1 MYIIHEYGEPSHY
14 SGAIKGM
21 ARGEQIT
28 YVEFSFF
35 KLMFKRIKQRNI
47 KLIFKT
53 FCDLFFLFFVFLFPQ
68 FLSSK
73 KVILGIAPQDYRL
86 FFLARALKY
95 AVVIYHTSW
104 ADWEGG
110 NFPKKYFFSS
120 SLLEKKWRR
129 FLEQKVSAFA
139 VVTDNVKLQIT
150 KNFNVN
156 PDKVFVVYHS
166 FDETIFNVSKELTF
180 PSSKL
185 SVIYAGRFV
194 PEKGIYE
201 ILNVASKL
209 PNCLFYFMGQGEEE
223 VYIKEYS
230 AKYDNVILLG
240 YIKDKKEIADF
251 YKKSD
256 VFILPS
262 KRKDGWEEVF
272 GMALIESMACGCTPI
287 STAHIGPKSIIENS
301 YLKCNFI
308 SETNITLD
316 MITLINN
323 LDNNRHELE
332 KQQEIASNIASKYT
346 LKNISSIWS
355 NLFSFVGICRYMSR

>member
-21 ARGEQIT
+21 AYGDRIT

-35 KLMFKRIKQRNI
+35 KLMYKRIKQRNI
-47 KLIFKT
+47 KLVFKT
-53 FCDLFFLFFVFLFPQ
+53 FYDLFFLFFLFLFPR
-68 FLSSK
+68 FLSRQ

-86 FFLARALKY
+86 FFIARALKY

-104 ADWEGG
+104 ADWGGG

-150 KNFNVN
+150 KNFDVN
-156 PDKVFVVYHS
+156 PDRIFVVYHS
-166 FDETIFNVSKELTF
+166 FDETMFNIREKSTCS
-180 PSSKL
+180 SSKL

-194 PEKGIYE
+194 PEKGILE
-201 ILNVASKL
+201 ILNAASQL
-209 PNCLFYFMGQGEEE
+209 PNCLFYFMGYGVEEI
-223 VYIKEYS
+223 YIKDYA
-230 AKYDNVILLG
+230 AKYDNIILLG
-240 YIKDKKEIADF
+240 YLKDKEKIAHF

-262 KRKDGWEEVF
+262 KRKNGWEEVF
-272 GMALIESMACGCTPI
+272 GMALIESMACGCAPI
-287 STAHIGPKSIIENS
+287 STAHIGPKSIIKNT
-301 YLKCNFI
+301 YLNCNFI
-308 SETNITLD
+308 SETNITSEVINL
-316 MITLINN
+316 LNN
-323 LDNNRHELE
+323 LNNNRCELE
-332 KQQEIASNIASKYT
+332 KQQKIASDIASEYS
-346 LKNISSIWS
+346 LENISSIWNS
-355 NLFSFVGICRYMSR
+355 LFSFVDK